1 MSKYAVYTSSRI
13 YHLMM
18 DEKRTKCG
26 VNVFASNSDDHY
38 PGYGASAAMIV
49 ESIPAGLRLCPHCSG
64 ERSEKG
70 KRDGGKR

>member
-26 VNVFASNSDDHY
+26 VNVHASNSDDHY
-38 PGYGASAAMIV
+38 QDYGGSPTIV